1 MQVVDLPL
9 SGLKLL
15 KPQVF
20 RDGRGYFLE
29 SYRRERLARHGIDCE
44 FVQDNH
50 SHSVQGSLRG
60 LHFQSTP
67 GQAKLLRVAVGR
79 IWDVGVDI
87 RPDSPTFGKWYG
99 TYLDG
104 ETHEQLFLPVGFAHG
119 FCVISE
125 FADVM
130 YKVSTPYDAATE
142 RAIAWNDPELGI
154 EWPVANPVLS
164 ARDQAA
170 QSFAELKR
178 SLELRAP

>member
-9 SGLKLL
+9 PGLKLL

-29 SYRRERLARHGIDCE
+29 SYRRQRLGELGIDVE

-50 SHSVQGSLRG
+50 SHSIQGSLRG

-67 GQAKLLRVAVGR
+67 GQAKLLRVASGR
-79 IWDVGVDI
+79 IWDVAVDI
-87 RPDSPTFGKWYG
+87 RPDSPSFGRWYG

-104 ETHEQLFLPVGFAHG
+104 ESHEQIFLPVGFAHG

-125 FADVM
+125 LADVL
-130 YKVSTPYDAATE
+130 YKVSTPYAAQTE

-154 EWPVANPVLS
+154 EWPVKDPVLS
-164 ARDQAA
+164 ARDRTAE
-170 QSFAELKR
+170 SFADFKR
-178 SLELRAP
+178 TLERSGS